1 MISLKQPNKP
11 FDIELPYGI
20 TVTVKPLTTASMA
33 ACQAAARR
41 RVEAVEAQA
50 RDRKESGLPLDGLP
64 DLHSEEE
71 RDGFL
76 QCQVVYELAARH
88 VIAWTGIEDDPPAAP
103 EGGGHP
109 KVHGAQAPVN
119 RDNIIAVMDLYPVGE
134 QFLQKLTL
142 QQMLLNA
149 AKNASG
155 LSASGTSSQAEGP
168 DTAKDAVKKARPAHK
183 AG

>member
-1 MISLKQPNKP
+1 MISLKKP
-11 FDIELPYGI
+11 SKPYDIELPYGV

-41 RVEAVEAQA
+41 RVEAVEAQVFE
-50 RDRKESGLPLDGLP
+50 RKESGLPLDGLP
-64 DLHSEEE
+64 DLENDEE

-88 VIAWTGIEDDPPAAP
+88 VTAWTGIKDDPP
-103 EGGGHP
+103 
-109 KVHGAQAPVN
+109 VI

-155 LSASGTSSQAEGP
+155 LSASGISSQAEGP
-168 DTAKDAVKKARPAHK
+168 DTAKDAGKKARPAPK

>member
-1 MISLKQPNKP
+1 MISLKQPSET
-11 FDIELPYGI
+11 FGIELPYGV
-20 TVTVKPLTTASMA
+20 TVTVNPLTTTAMA
-33 ACQAAARR
+33 AAQAGARR
-41 RVEAVEAQA
+41 RVEAVEGQV

-64 DLHSEEE
+64 DLSNEEE

-76 QCQVVYELAARH
+76 QCQVVYELATRQI
-88 VIAWTGIEDDPPAAP
+88 IAWSGIEDDPP
-103 EGGGHP
+103 
-109 KVHGAQAPVN
+109 VS

-155 LSASGTSSQAEGP
+155 LSASGISSQVEGP
-168 DTAKDAVKKARPAHK
+168 GTARDAGKKGRPARKAARDAVAAKA
-183 AG
+183 

>member
-1 MISLKQPNKP
+1 MISLKQQTEPY
-11 FDIELPYGI
+11 DIELPYGV

-33 ACQAAARR
+33 ATQAAARR
-41 RVEAVEAQA
+41 RVEAVESQA
-50 RDRKESGLPLDGLP
+50 RDRKESGLLLDGLP
-64 DLHSEEE
+64 DLDDEEE

-88 VIAWTGIEDDPPAAP
+88 VTAWTGIEDDPP
-103 EGGGHP
+103 
-109 KVHGAQAPVN
+109 VT
-119 RDNIIAVMDLYPVGE
+119 RDNIIAVMDLYPMGE

-149 AKNASG
+149 AKNGSG
-155 LSASGTSSQAEGP
+155 LSASGISSQAEGP
-168 DTAKDAVKKARPAHK
+168 DTAKDAGKKARPARK

>member
-1 MISLKQPNKP
+1 MISLKQQTEPY
-11 FDIELPYGI
+11 DIELPYGV
-20 TVTVKPLTTASMA
+20 TVTVKPLTTATMA
-33 ACQAAARR
+33 AAQSAARR

-50 RDRKESGLPLDGLP
+50 RDRKDSGLPLDGLP
-64 DLHSEEE
+64 DLDFEPE

-88 VIAWTGIEDDPPAAP
+88 VTAWTGIEDDPPVTR
-103 EGGGHP
+103 E
-109 KVHGAQAPVN
+109 
-119 RDNIIAVMDLYPVGE
+119 NIIAVMDLYPVGE

-142 QQMLLNA
+142 QQMLLNS

-168 DTAKDAVKKARPAHK
+168 DTAKDAGKKARPARK
-183 AG
+183 AE

>member
-1 MISLKQPNKP
+1 MISLKQPSQP

-20 TVTVKPLTTASMA
+20 TVTVIPLTTTAMA
-33 ACQAAARR
+33 AAQAGARR
-41 RVEAVEAQA
+41 RVEAVEAQV
-50 RDRKESGLPLDGLP
+50 RDRKDSGLSLDGLP
-64 DLHSEEE
+64 DLSVEEE

-76 QCQVVYELAARH
+76 QCQVVYELATRQ
-88 VIAWTGIEDDPPAAP
+88 ITAWMGIEDDPP
-103 EGGGHP
+103 
-109 KVHGAQAPVN
+109 VT

-155 LSASGTSSQAEGP
+155 LSASGTSSQVEGP
-168 DTAKDAVKKARPAHK
+168 DTAKDARKKARPARK
-183 AG
+183 AARNAVAAKA

>member
-1 MISLKQPNKP
+1 MISLKQQTKP
-11 FDIELPYGI
+11 YDIDLPYGV

-33 ACQAAARR
+33 AAQAAARR
-41 RVEAVEAQA
+41 RVEAVESQA

-64 DLHSEEE
+64 DLDNEGE

-88 VIAWTGIEDDPPAAP
+88 VTAWTGIEDDPP
-103 EGGGHP
+103 
-109 KVHGAQAPVN
+109 VI

-168 DTAKDAVKKARPAHK
+168 DTAKDAGTKARPARK

>member
-1 MISLKQPNKP
+1 MISLKQKTEPY
-11 FDIELPYGI
+11 DIELPYGI
-20 TVTVKPLTTASMA
+20 TITVKPLTTASMA
-33 ACQAAARR
+33 GCQAAARR
-41 RVEAVEAQA
+41 RVEAVESQA

-64 DLHSEEE
+64 DLDGEDE

-88 VIAWTGIEDDPPAAP
+88 VTAWTGIEDDPP
-103 EGGGHP
+103 
-109 KVHGAQAPVN
+109 VT

-149 AKNASG
+149 AKNGSG

-168 DTAKDAVKKARPAHK
+168 DTAKPAGKKGRPARK
-183 AG
+183 AE

>member
-1 MISLKQPNKP
+1 MISLKQKTEPY
-11 FDIELPYGI
+11 DIELPYGA

-33 ACQAAARR
+33 AAQAAARR
-41 RVEAVEAQA
+41 RVEAVESQA

-64 DLHSEEE
+64 DLDDEEE

-88 VIAWTGIEDDPPAAP
+88 VTAWTGIEDDPP
-103 EGGGHP
+103 
-109 KVHGAQAPVN
+109 VT

-149 AKNASG
+149 AKNGSG
-155 LSASGTSSQAEGP
+155 LSASGISSQAEGP
-168 DTAKDAVKKARPAHK
+168 DTVRDAGKKARPARK
-183 AG
+183 AK

>member
-1 MISLKQPNKP
+1 MISLKQPSDP

-20 TVTVKPLTTASMA
+20 SVTVTHLTTTAMA
-33 ACQAAARR
+33 AAQAGARR
-41 RVEAVEAQA
+41 RVEAVEVQV

-64 DLHSEEE
+64 DLSIEEN

-76 QCQVVYELAARH
+76 QCQVVYELATRQ
-88 VIAWTGIEDDPPAAP
+88 ITAWIGIEDDPP
-103 EGGGHP
+103 
-109 KVHGAQAPVN
+109 VT

-168 DTAKDAVKKARPAHK
+168 DTAKDAGKKARPARK
-183 AG
+183 AAKA

>member
-1 MISLKQPNKP
+1 MISLKQQTEP
-11 FDIELPYGI
+11 FDIDLPYGI

-41 RVEAVEAQA
+41 RVEAVEAQV

-64 DLHSEEE
+64 DLTDQEE

-88 VIAWTGIEDDPPAAP
+88 VTAWTGIEDDPP
-103 EGGGHP
+103 
-109 KVHGAQAPVN
+109 VT

-155 LSASGTSSQAEGP
+155 LSASGISSQAEGP
-168 DTAKDAVKKARPAHK
+168 NTAKGVQTKVPPAQPEN
-183 AG
+183 

>member
-1 MISLKQPNKP
+1 MISLKQPSKP
-11 FDIELPYGI
+11 YDIELPYGI

-33 ACQAAARR
+33 ACQATARR
-41 RVEAVEAQA
+41 RVEAVEAQV

-64 DLHSEEE
+64 DLENDEE

-88 VIAWTGIEDDPPAAP
+88 VTAWTGIEDDPP
-103 EGGGHP
+103 
-109 KVHGAQAPVN
+109 VT
-119 RDNIIAVMDLYPVGE
+119 RDNIITVMDLYPVGE

-149 AKNASG
+149 AKNGSG
-155 LSASGTSSQAEGP
+155 LSASGISSQAEGP
-168 DTAKDAVKKARPAHK
+168 DTVRDAGKKARPARK
-183 AG
+183 AK

>member
-1 MISLKQPNKP
+1 MISLKQQTKP
-11 FDIELPYGI
+11 YDIELPYGI

-41 RVEAVEAQA
+41 RVEAVEAQV

-64 DLHSEEE
+64 DLENDEE

-88 VIAWTGIEDDPPAAP
+88 VTAWTGIEDDPPVA
-103 EGGGHP
+103 
-109 KVHGAQAPVN
+109 

-155 LSASGTSSQAEGP
+155 LSASGISSQAEGP
-168 DTAKDAVKKARPAHK
+168 DTAKDAGKKARPARK

>member
-1 MISLKQPNKP
+1 MISLKQQTKP
-11 FDIELPYGI
+11 YDIDLPYGV

-33 ACQAAARR
+33 AAQAAARR
-41 RVEAVEAQA
+41 RVEAVESQA

-64 DLHSEEE
+64 DLDNEGE

-88 VIAWTGIEDDPPAAP
+88 VTAWTGIEDDP
-103 EGGGHP
+103 
-109 KVHGAQAPVN
+109 PVN

-168 DTAKDAVKKARPAHK
+168 DTAKDAGKKARPARK

>member
-1 MISLKQPNKP
+1 MISLKQPSEP

-20 TVTVKPLTTASMA
+20 TVTVTPLTTTAMA
-33 ACQAAARR
+33 AAQAGARR
-41 RVEAVEAQA
+41 RVEAVEFQV
-50 RDRKESGLPLDGLP
+50 RDRKDSGLPLDGLP
-64 DLHSEEE
+64 DLSIEEE

-76 QCQVVYELAARH
+76 QCQVVYELATRQ
-88 VIAWTGIEDDPPAAP
+88 ITAWIGIEDNPP
-103 EGGGHP
+103 
-109 KVHGAQAPVN
+109 VT

-155 LSASGTSSQAEGP
+155 LSASGTSSQVEGP
-168 DTAKDAVKKARPAHK
+168 DIAKDAGKKARPARK
-183 AG
+183 AAKA

>member
-1 MISLKQPNKP
+1 MISLKQPSEP

-20 TVTVKPLTTASMA
+20 TVTVTPLTTTAMA
-33 ACQAAARR
+33 AAQAGARR
-41 RVEAVEAQA
+41 RVEAVEAQV
-50 RDRKESGLPLDGLP
+50 RDRKDSGLPLDGLP
-64 DLHSEEE
+64 DLSVEDE

-76 QCQVVYELAARH
+76 QCQVVYELATRQ
-88 VIAWTGIEDDPPAAP
+88 ITAWIGIEDSPP
-103 EGGGHP
+103 
-109 KVHGAQAPVN
+109 VT

-168 DTAKDAVKKARPAHK
+168 DTAKDAGKKARPARKTTRNAVAEK
-183 AG
+183 A

>member
-1 MISLKQPNKP
+1 MISLKQQTEPY
-11 FDIELPYGI
+11 DIELPYGI
-20 TVTVKPLTTASMA
+20 TVTVRPLTTATMA
-33 ACQAAARR
+33 AAQSAARR
-41 RVEAVEAQA
+41 RVEAVEAQV

-64 DLHSEEE
+64 DLHNEEE

-88 VIAWTGIEDDPPAAP
+88 VTAWTGIEDDPP
-103 EGGGHP
+103 
-109 KVHGAQAPVN
+109 VT

-155 LSASGTSSQAEGP
+155 LSASGISSQAEGP
-168 DTAKDAVKKARPAHK
+168 DTAKDAGKKARPARK

>member
-1 MISLKQPNKP
+1 MISLKQPVKP
-11 FDIELPYGI
+11 FDVELPYGI

-33 ACQAAARR
+33 AAQAAARR
-41 RVEAVEAQA
+41 RVEAVESQA

-64 DLHSEEE
+64 DLDDEEE

-88 VIAWTGIEDDPPAAP
+88 VTAWTGIEDDPPVTR
-103 EGGGHP
+103 E
-109 KVHGAQAPVN
+109 
-119 RDNIIAVMDLYPVGE
+119 NIIAVMDLYPVGE

-149 AKNASG
+149 AKNG
-155 LSASGTSSQAEGP
+155 LGPSASGISSQAEGP
-168 DTAKDAVKKARPAHK
+168 ATAKLAGKTTRPARK

>member
-1 MISLKQPNKP
+1 MISLKQPSKP
-11 FDIELPYGI
+11 YDIELPYGI
-20 TVTVKPLTTASMA
+20 RVTVKPLTTASMA
-33 ACQAAARR
+33 AAQSASRR

-50 RDRKESGLPLDGLP
+50 RDRKESGLPLDGFP
-64 DLHSEEE
+64 DLDIEPE

-76 QCQVVYELAARH
+76 QCQVVYELAAPH
-88 VIAWTGIEDDPPAAP
+88 VTAWTGIEDDPP
-103 EGGGHP
+103 
-109 KVHGAQAPVN
+109 VT

-155 LSASGTSSQAEGP
+155 LSASGISSQAEGP
-168 DTAKDAVKKARPAHK
+168 DTAKDAGKTARPARK

>member
-1 MISLKQPNKP
+1 MISLKQKTEPY
-11 FDIELPYGI
+11 DIELPYGI

-33 ACQAAARR
+33 AAQSAARR
-41 RVEAVEAQA
+41 RVEAVESQA

-64 DLHSEEE
+64 DLDDEEE

-88 VIAWTGIEDDPPAAP
+88 VTAWTGIEDDPP
-103 EGGGHP
+103 
-109 KVHGAQAPVN
+109 VT

-155 LSASGTSSQAEGP
+155 LSASGISSQAEGP
-168 DTAKDAVKKARPAHK
+168 ATAKPAGKKARPARK

>member
-1 MISLKQPNKP
+1 MISLKQPVKP
-11 FDIELPYGI
+11 FDVELPYGI

-33 ACQAAARR
+33 AAQSAARR
-41 RVEAVEAQA
+41 RVEAVESQA

-64 DLHSEEE
+64 DLDDEEE

-88 VIAWTGIEDDPPAAP
+88 VTVWTGIEDDPP
-103 EGGGHP
+103 
-109 KVHGAQAPVN
+109 VT

-149 AKNASG
+149 AKNG
-155 LSASGTSSQAEGP
+155 LGPSASGISSQAEGP
-168 DTAKDAVKKARPAHK
+168 ATAKPAGKKARPAQ
-183 AG
+183 

>member
-1 MISLKQPNKP
+1 MISLKQPSKP
-11 FDIELPYGI
+11 YDIELPYGI

-41 RVEAVEAQA
+41 RVEAVEVQV
-50 RDRKESGLPLDGLP
+50 RDRKESGLPLDGFP
-64 DLHSEEE
+64 DLENDEE

-88 VIAWTGIEDDPPAAP
+88 VTAWTGIEDDPP
-103 EGGGHP
+103 
-109 KVHGAQAPVN
+109 VT

-155 LSASGTSSQAEGP
+155 LSASGISSQAEGP
-168 DTAKDAVKKARPAHK
+168 DIAKDAGKKARPARK

>member
-1 MISLKQPNKP
+1 MISLKQKTEPY
-11 FDIELPYGI
+11 DIELPYGI

-64 DLHSEEE
+64 DLHNEEE

-88 VIAWTGIEDDPPAAP
+88 VTAWTGIEDDPP
-103 EGGGHP
+103 
-109 KVHGAQAPVN
+109 VT

-155 LSASGTSSQAEGP
+155 LSASGISSQAEGP
-168 DTAKDAVKKARPAHK
+168 DTAKDAGKKVRPARK

>member
-1 MISLKQPNKP
+1 MISLKQPNEP
-11 FDIELPYGI
+11 FDIDLPYGI
-20 TVTVKPLTTASMA
+20 TVTVKPLSTTAMA
-33 ACQAAARR
+33 AAQAGARR
-41 RVEAVEAQA
+41 RVEAVEAQV

-64 DLHSEEE
+64 DLSLDEE

-76 QCQVVYELAARH
+76 QCQVVYELAARQ
-88 VIAWTGIEDDPPAAP
+88 ITSWIGIEDDPP
-103 EGGGHP
+103 
-109 KVHGAQAPVN
+109 VT

-168 DTAKDAVKKARPAHK
+168 GTAKGAPNRGTVKQTAAKTALSAKTP
-183 AG
+183 

>member
-1 MISLKQPNKP
+1 MISIKQPNEP
-11 FDIELPYGI
+11 FDIELPYAI
-20 TVTVKPLTTASMA
+20 TVTVTPLTTTAMA
-33 ACQAAARR
+33 AAQAGARR
-41 RVEAVEAQA
+41 RVEAVEAQV

-64 DLHSEEE
+64 DLGIAEE

-76 QCQVVYELAARH
+76 QCQVVYELATRQ
-88 VIAWTGIEDDPPAAP
+88 ITAWMGIEDDPP
-103 EGGGHP
+103 
-109 KVHGAQAPVN
+109 VT

-155 LSASGTSSQAEGP
+155 LSASGISSQVEGP
-168 DTAKDAVKKARPAHK
+168 DTAKAAKTKTPPVQQEN
-183 AG
+183 

>member
-1 MISLKQPNKP
+1 MISLKQKIEPY
-11 FDIELPYGI
+11 DIELPYGV

-41 RVEAVEAQA
+41 RLEAIEAQV
-50 RDRKESGLPLDGLP
+50 RERKESGLPLGDLP
-64 DLHSEEE
+64 DLNFEPE

-88 VIAWTGIEDDPPAAP
+88 VTAWTGIEDDPPVA
-103 EGGGHP
+103 
-109 KVHGAQAPVN
+109 
-119 RDNIIAVMDLYPVGE
+119 RDNIIAVMDLYPIGE

-142 QQMLLNA
+142 QQVLLNA

-155 LSASGTSSQAEGP
+155 PSASGISSRAAGP
-168 DTAKDAVKKARPAHK
+168 DTAKGAKKTARPAPK
-183 AG
+183 AAKA

>member
-1 MISLKQPNKP
+1 MISLRQQTEP
-11 FDIELPYGI
+11 FDIELPYGV
-20 TVTVKPLTTASMA
+20 TVTVTPLTTASMA

-64 DLHSEEE
+64 DLTDQEE

-88 VIAWTGIEDDPPAAP
+88 VTDWTGIDDDPPVTR
-103 EGGGHP
+103 E
-109 KVHGAQAPVN
+109 
-119 RDNIIAVMDLYPVGE
+119 NIIAVMDLYPVGE
-134 QFLQKLTL
+134 QFLQKLSL

-155 LSASGTSSQAEGP
+155 LSASGISRQAEGP
-168 DTAKDAVKKARPAHK
+168 DTAKDAGKTARPARK

>member
-1 MISLKQPNKP
+1 MISLKQQTEP
-11 FDIELPYGI
+11 FDIDLPYGI

-41 RVEAVEAQA
+41 RVEAVEAQV

-64 DLHSEEE
+64 DLTDQEE

-88 VIAWTGIEDDPPAAP
+88 VTAWTGIDYDPP
-103 EGGGHP
+103 
-109 KVHGAQAPVN
+109 VT

-155 LSASGTSSQAEGP
+155 LSASGISRQAEGP
-168 DTAKDAVKKARPAHK
+168 DTAKDAGKAARPARK

>member
-1 MISLKQPNKP
+1 MISLKQPVKP
-11 FDIELPYGI
+11 FDVELPYGI

-33 ACQAAARR
+33 AAQAAARR
-41 RVEAVEAQA
+41 RVEAVESQA

-64 DLHSEEE
+64 DLDDEEE

-88 VIAWTGIEDDPPAAP
+88 VTAWTGIEDDPP
-103 EGGGHP
+103 
-109 KVHGAQAPVN
+109 VI

-149 AKNASG
+149 AKNG
-155 LSASGTSSQAEGP
+155 LGPSASGISSQAEGP
-168 DTAKDAVKKARPAHK
+168 ATAKPAGKKARPAQ
-183 AG
+183 

>member
-1 MISLKQPNKP
+1 MISLKQQTEPY
-11 FDIELPYGI
+11 DIELPYGV

-33 ACQAAARR
+33 ATQAAARR
-41 RVEAVEAQA
+41 RVEAVESQA
-50 RDRKESGLPLDGLP
+50 RDRKESGLLLDGLP
-64 DLHSEEE
+64 DLDDEEE

-88 VIAWTGIEDDPPAAP
+88 VTAWTGIEDDPP
-103 EGGGHP
+103 
-109 KVHGAQAPVN
+109 VT
-119 RDNIIAVMDLYPVGE
+119 RDNIITVMDLYPVGE

-149 AKNASG
+149 AKNGSG
-155 LSASGTSSQAEGP
+155 LSASGISSQAEGP
-168 DTAKDAVKKARPAHK
+168 DTAKDAGKKARPARK

>member
-1 MISLKQPNKP
+1 MISLKQQTEP
-11 FDIELPYGI
+11 FDIELPYGV

-33 ACQAAARR
+33 AAQSAARR
-41 RVEAVEAQA
+41 RVEAVEAQV

-64 DLHSEEE
+64 DLDGEDE

-88 VIAWTGIEDDPPAAP
+88 VIAWTGIEDDPPVTR
-103 EGGGHP
+103 E
-109 KVHGAQAPVN
+109 
-119 RDNIIAVMDLYPVGE
+119 NITAVMDLYPVGE

-149 AKNASG
+149 AKNGSG
-155 LSASGTSSQAEGP
+155 PSATGTSSQAEGP
-168 DTAKDAVKKARPAHK
+168 DTAKPAGGKARPARK
-183 AG
+183 AE